1 MRKSN
6 VAPLP
11 QAGWSIAAWC
21 KAVDLSRA
29 TFYTLPPELK
39 VSTVKVGKR
48 RIVIEA
54 PGDFLRRVQSLNVQ
68 SAKG

>member
-6 VAPLP
+6 VVTLA
-11 QAGWSIAAWC
+11 QAGYPIAAWC
-21 KAVDLSRA
+21 EAANISRA
-29 TFYTLPPELK
+29 TFYALPHEIKP
-39 VSTVKVGKR
+39 STVKVGKR